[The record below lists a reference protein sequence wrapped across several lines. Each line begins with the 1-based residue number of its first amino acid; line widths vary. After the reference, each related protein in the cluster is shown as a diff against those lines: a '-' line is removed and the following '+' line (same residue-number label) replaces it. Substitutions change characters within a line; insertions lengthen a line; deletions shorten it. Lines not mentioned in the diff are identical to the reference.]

1 MVTVE
6 VLGGGG
12 EVGRMAI
19 LVRGSRNTVLLDY
32 GVNFDEEGR
41 PIFPLHVRPRD
52 LTAVVLSHA
61 HLDHCGA
68 LPGLYVSS
76 SPPLYTTPLTAELA
90 ELMFRDA
97 VKLSGYYLPYE
108 EEEIRNALRQAKPV
122 NFNEAVE
129 LNGDSLMFL
138 NAGHVPGSVMTLMS
152 IDGYRILFTG
162 DFNLA
167 SSNLLDGADL
177 YNVPRDIDLVIMEAT
192 YAGGTH
198 PPREKLEEEFIKA
211 VKETLEEGGS
221 VLIPSFTIGRT
232 QELLLT
238 LIKHDVTEVPIYVD
252 GLARVANRVISKY
265 PQFLRDPNLYAKAMT
280 YSTEI
285 MGNYFRRNALR
296 DQAVIITP
304 AGMLKGGA
312 AVYYLKRL
320 GGDRRNAV
328 ILPSYQAPDSP
339 GYDLLTKGVV
349 RVDNEEI
356 RVNAKV
362 YWFDFSAHSG
372 LEELVNFIRYFSEGT
387 NILIVHSSPR
397 NALRL
402 SEHLEGRNIHV
413 TLTTGEAF
421 EL

>member
-1 MVTVE
+1 MVVVE

-76 SPPLYTTPLTAELA
+76 SPPLYATPLTAELA

-108 EEEIRNALRQAKPV
+108 EEEIRNALRQARPV

-138 NAGHVPGSVMTLMS
+138 NAGHVPGSVMTLMN

-167 SSNLLDGADL
+167 PSNLLNGADL
-177 YNVPRDIDLVIMEAT
+177 YSVPRDIDLVIMEAT

-198 PPREKLEEEFIKA
+198 PPREKLEGEFIKA
-211 VKETLEEGGS
+211 VRETLDDGGS

-265 PQFLRDPNLYAKAMT
+265 PQFLRDPNLYAKAMS

-339 GYDLLTKGVV
+339 GYELLTKGVV

-372 LEELVNFIRYFSEGT
+372 LEELINFIRYFSDNT
-387 NILIVHSSPR
+387 NILIVHSNPR

-402 SEHLEGRNIHV
+402 GEHLEGRNIHV

>member
-19 LVRGSRNTVLLDY
+19 LVRGSRNAVLLDY

-108 EEEIRNALRQAKPV
+108 EEEVRNALRQAKPV

-167 SSNLLDGADL
+167 PSNLLDGADL
-177 YNVPRDIDLVIMEAT
+177 YNVPRDIDLVVMEAT

-198 PPREKLEEEFIKA
+198 PPRERLEEEFIKA
-211 VKETLEEGGS
+211 VKETLDEGGS

-372 LEELVNFIRYFSEGT
+372 LEELVNFIRYFSDNT

>member
-19 LVRGSRNTVLLDY
+19 LVRGSRNAVLLDY

-108 EEEIRNALRQAKPV
+108 EEEVRNALRQAKPV

-167 SSNLLDGADL
+167 PSNLLDGADL
-177 YNVPRDIDLVIMEAT
+177 YNVPRDIDLVVMEAT

-198 PPREKLEEEFIKA
+198 PPRERLEEDFIKA

-372 LEELVNFIRYFSEGT
+372 LEELVNFIRYFSDNT

>member
-296 DQAVIITP
+296 DQAMIITP

>member
-19 LVRGSRNTVLLDY
+19 LVRGSRNAVLLDY

-167 SSNLLDGADL
+167 PSNLLDGADL

-198 PPREKLEEEFIKA
+198 PPRERLEEEFIKA
-211 VKETLEEGGS
+211 VKETLDDGGS

-238 LIKHDVTEVPIYVD
+238 LIRHDVTEVPIYVD

-387 NILIVHSSPR
+387 NMLIVHSSPR

>member
-167 SSNLLDGADL
+167 PSNLLDGADL

-198 PPREKLEEEFIKA
+198 PPRERLEEEFIKA

-387 NILIVHSSPR
+387 NMLIVHSSPR

>member
-19 LVRGSRNTVLLDY
+19 LVRGSRNAVLLDY

-108 EEEIRNALRQAKPV
+108 EEEVRNALRQAKPV

-167 SSNLLDGADL
+167 PSNLLDGADL
-177 YNVPRDIDLVIMEAT
+177 YNVPRDIDLVVMEAT

-211 VKETLEEGGS
+211 VKETLDDGGS

>member
-19 LVRGSRNTVLLDY
+19 LVRGSRNAVLLDY

-167 SSNLLDGADL
+167 PSNLLDGADL

-211 VKETLEEGGS
+211 VKETLDDGGS

-339 GYDLLTKGVV
+339 GYELLTKGVV

-372 LEELVNFIRYFSEGT
+372 LEELINFIRYFSDNT
-387 NILIVHSSPR
+387 NILIVHSNPR

>member
-1 MVTVE
+1 MVVVE

-167 SSNLLDGADL
+167 PSNLLDGADL

-211 VKETLEEGGS
+211 VKETLDEGGS

-339 GYDLLTKGVV
+339 GYELLTKGVV

>member
-108 EEEIRNALRQAKPV
+108 EEEVRNALRQAKPV

-167 SSNLLDGADL
+167 PSNLLDGADL

-198 PPREKLEEEFIKA
+198 PPRERLEEEFIKA

-372 LEELVNFIRYFSEGT
+372 LEELVNFIRYFSDNT

>member
-1 MVTVE
+1 MVVVE

-19 LVRGSRNTVLLDY
+19 LVRGSRNAVLLDY

-52 LTAVVLSHA
+52 LTTVVLSHA

-108 EEEIRNALRQAKPV
+108 EEEVRNALRQAKPV

-138 NAGHVPGSVMTLMS
+138 NAGHVPGSVMTLMN

-198 PPREKLEEEFIKA
+198 PPRERLEEEFIKA

>member
-167 SSNLLDGADL
+167 PSNLLDGADL

-211 VKETLEEGGS
+211 VKETLDEGGS

>member
-1 MVTVE
+1 MVIVE

-167 SSNLLDGADL
+167 PSNLLDGADL

-211 VKETLEEGGS
+211 VKETLDEGGS

-339 GYDLLTKGVV
+339 GYELLTKGVV

-372 LEELVNFIRYFSEGT
+372 LEELVNFIRYFSDNT

>member
-198 PPREKLEEEFIKA
+198 PPRERLEEEFIKA

-238 LIKHDVTEVPIYVD
+238 LIRHDVTEVPIYVD

>member
-198 PPREKLEEEFIKA
+198 PPRERLEEEFIKA

-339 GYDLLTKGVV
+339 GYDLLTRGVV

>member
-19 LVRGSRNTVLLDY
+19 LVRGSRNAVLLDY

-108 EEEIRNALRQAKPV
+108 EEEVRNALRQAKPV

-198 PPREKLEEEFIKA
+198 PPRERLEEEFIKA

-265 PQFLRDPNLYAKAMT
+265 PQFLRDPNLYAKAMS

-372 LEELVNFIRYFSEGT
+372 LEELINFIRYFSDNT
-387 NILIVHSSPR
+387 NILIVHSNPR

-402 SEHLEGRNIHV
+402 GEHLEGRNIHV

>member
-19 LVRGSRNTVLLDY
+19 LVRGSRNAVLLDY

-108 EEEIRNALRQAKPV
+108 EEEVRNALRQAKPV

-167 SSNLLDGADL
+167 PSNLLDGADL

>member
-122 NFNEAVE
+122 NFNEAIE

-198 PPREKLEEEFIKA
+198 PPRERLEEEFIKA
-211 VKETLEEGGS
+211 VKETLDDGGS

-238 LIKHDVTEVPIYVD
+238 LIRHDVTEVPIYVD

>member
-19 LVRGSRNTVLLDY
+19 LVRGSRNAVLLDY

-108 EEEIRNALRQAKPV
+108 EEEVRNALRQAKPV

-198 PPREKLEEEFIKA
+198 PPRERLEEEFIKA

>member
-167 SSNLLDGADL
+167 PSNLLDGADL

-198 PPREKLEEEFIKA
+198 PPRERLEEEFIKA

-238 LIKHDVTEVPIYVD
+238 LIRHDVTEVPIYVD

-402 SEHLEGRNIHV
+402 SEHLEGRNIHI

>member
-19 LVRGSRNTVLLDY
+19 LVRGSRNAVLLDY

-108 EEEIRNALRQAKPV
+108 EEEVRNALRQAKPV

-167 SSNLLDGADL
+167 PSNLLDGADL
-177 YNVPRDIDLVIMEAT
+177 YNVPRDIDLVVMEAT

-211 VKETLEEGGS
+211 L
-221 VLIPSFTIGRT
+221 RR
-232 QELLLT
+232 LLMM
-238 LIKHDVTEVPIYVD
+238 V
-252 GLARVANRVISKY
+252 G
-265 PQFLRDPNLYAKAMT
+265 QC
-280 YSTEI
+280 
-285 MGNYFRRNALR
+285 
-296 DQAVIITP
+296 
-304 AGMLKGGA
+304 
-312 AVYYLKRL
+312 
-320 GGDRRNAV
+320 
-328 ILPSYQAPDSP
+328 SYRASP
-339 GYDLLTKGVV
+339 
-349 RVDNEEI
+349 
-356 RVNAKV
+356 
-362 YWFDFSAHSG
+362 
-372 LEELVNFIRYFSEGT
+372 
-387 NILIVHSSPR
+387 
-397 NALRL
+397 
-402 SEHLEGRNIHV
+402 LEGPRS
-413 TLTTGEAF
+413 F
-421 EL
+421 Y

>member
-19 LVRGSRNTVLLDY
+19 LVRGSRNAVLLDY

-108 EEEIRNALRQAKPV
+108 EEEVRNALRQAKPV

-177 YNVPRDIDLVIMEAT
+177 YNVPRDIDLVVMEAT

-211 VKETLEEGGS
+211 VKETLDDGGS

-238 LIKHDVTEVPIYVD
+238 LIRHDVTEVPIYVD

>member
-19 LVRGSRNTVLLDY
+19 LVRGSRNAVLLDY

-167 SSNLLDGADL
+167 PSNLLDGADL

-198 PPREKLEEEFIKA
+198 PPRERLEEEFIKA

-238 LIKHDVTEVPIYVD
+238 LIRHDVTEVPIYVD

-387 NILIVHSSPR
+387 NMLIVHSSPR

>member
-167 SSNLLDGADL
+167 PSNLLDGADL

-198 PPREKLEEEFIKA
+198 PPRERLEEEFIKA

>member
-387 NILIVHSSPR
+387 NMLIVHSSPR

>member
-167 SSNLLDGADL
+167 PSNLLDGADL

-198 PPREKLEEEFIKA
+198 PPRERLEEEFIKA

-402 SEHLEGRNIHV
+402 SEHLKGRNIHV

>member
-19 LVRGSRNTVLLDY
+19 LVRGSRNAVLLDY

-108 EEEIRNALRQAKPV
+108 EEEVRNALRQAKPV

-167 SSNLLDGADL
+167 PSNLLDGADL
-177 YNVPRDIDLVIMEAT
+177 YNVPRDIDLVVMEAT

-198 PPREKLEEEFIKA
+198 PPRERLEEDFIKA

-238 LIKHDVTEVPIYVD
+238 LIRHDVTEVPIYVD

>member
-108 EEEIRNALRQAKPV
+108 EEEIRNALRQAKSV

-198 PPREKLEEEFIKA
+198 PPRERLEEEFIKA

-339 GYDLLTKGVV
+339 GYDLLAKGVV

>member
-138 NAGHVPGSVMTLMS
+138 NAGHVPGSVMTLMN

-167 SSNLLDGADL
+167 PSNLLDGADL

-238 LIKHDVTEVPIYVD
+238 LIRHDVTEVPIYVD

>member
-19 LVRGSRNTVLLDY
+19 LVRGSRNAVLLDY

-108 EEEIRNALRQAKPV
+108 EEEVRNALRQAKPV

-177 YNVPRDIDLVIMEAT
+177 YNVPRDIDLVVMEAT

-211 VKETLEEGGS
+211 VKETLDDGGS

>member
-108 EEEIRNALRQAKPV
+108 EEEIRNALRQAKSV

-198 PPREKLEEEFIKA
+198 PPRERLEEEFIKA

>member
-19 LVRGSRNTVLLDY
+19 LVRGSRNAVLLDY

-108 EEEIRNALRQAKPV
+108 EEEVRNALRQAKPV

-167 SSNLLDGADL
+167 PSNLLDGADL
-177 YNVPRDIDLVIMEAT
+177 YNVPRDIDLVVMEAT

-238 LIKHDVTEVPIYVD
+238 LIRHDVTEVPIYVD

>member
-19 LVRGSRNTVLLDY
+19 LVRGSRNAVLLDY

-108 EEEIRNALRQAKPV
+108 EEEVRNALRQAKPV

-167 SSNLLDGADL
+167 PSNLLDGADL
-177 YNVPRDIDLVIMEAT
+177 YNVPRDIDLVVMEAT

-211 VKETLEEGGS
+211 VKETLDDGGS

-238 LIKHDVTEVPIYVD
+238 LIRHDVTEVPIYVD

>member
-19 LVRGSRNTVLLDY
+19 LVRGSRNAVLLDY

-108 EEEIRNALRQAKPV
+108 EEEVRNALRQAKPV

-167 SSNLLDGADL
+167 PSNLLDGADL
-177 YNVPRDIDLVIMEAT
+177 YNVPRDIDLVVMEAT

>member
-19 LVRGSRNTVLLDY
+19 LVRGSRNAVLLDY

-108 EEEIRNALRQAKPV
+108 EEEVRNALRQAKPV

-138 NAGHVPGSVMTLMS
+138 NAGHVPGSVMTLMN

-198 PPREKLEEEFIKA
+198 PPRERLEEEFIKA
-211 VKETLEEGGS
+211 VKETLDDGGS

-372 LEELVNFIRYFSEGT
+372 LEELVNFIRYFSDNT

>member
-1 MVTVE
+1 MVVVE

-76 SPPLYTTPLTAELA
+76 SPPLYATPLTAELA

-138 NAGHVPGSVMTLMS
+138 NAGHVPGSVMTLMN

-167 SSNLLDGADL
+167 PSNLLDGADL

-198 PPREKLEEEFIKA
+198 PPRERLEEEFIKA

-372 LEELVNFIRYFSEGT
+372 LEEL
-387 NILIVHSSPR
+387 
-397 NALRL
+397 
-402 SEHLEGRNIHV
+402 
-413 TLTTGEAF
+413 
-421 EL
+421 

>member
-19 LVRGSRNTVLLDY
+19 LVRGSRNAVLLDY

-108 EEEIRNALRQAKPV
+108 EEEVRNALRQAKPV
-122 NFNEAVE
+122 NFNEAVG

-211 VKETLEEGGS
+211 VKETLDDGGS

-238 LIKHDVTEVPIYVD
+238 LIRHDVTEVPIYVD

>member
-19 LVRGSRNTVLLDY
+19 LVRGSRNAVLLDY

-198 PPREKLEEEFIKA
+198 PPRERLEEEFIKA

>member
-19 LVRGSRNTVLLDY
+19 LVRGSRNAVLLDY

-108 EEEIRNALRQAKPV
+108 EEEVRNALRQAKPV

-138 NAGHVPGSVMTLMS
+138 NAGHVPGSVMTLMN

-167 SSNLLDGADL
+167 PSNLLDGADL
-177 YNVPRDIDLVIMEAT
+177 YNVPRDIDLVVMEAT

-238 LIKHDVTEVPIYVD
+238 LIRHDVTEVPIYVD

>member
-19 LVRGSRNTVLLDY
+19 LVRGSRNAVLLDY

-108 EEEIRNALRQAKPV
+108 EEEVRNALRQAKPV

-167 SSNLLDGADL
+167 PSNLLDGADL

-198 PPREKLEEEFIKA
+198 PPRERLEEDFIKA